1 MSGSMEVDPAV
12 LLDLALQH
20 DRVADD
26 TLEWAKPPTDWLRE
40 FPNTYGHIADP
51 VLGALQDYYQA
62 RQNAGIALA
71 REHRD
76 TAAKLR
82 AAAAAFERSD
92 EDGAANIRRYD
103 DTNGSGPAP
112 YQHSPTLPGPGTQAP
127 TGPQVGAPGSGPGD
141 AGARTPGD
149 AGADTPVGV
158 APAGATPGTSSA
170 TPDSTGATPA
180 TAPAGAGTGPSAA
193 GGPGGAG
200 GGPAGPPSGPLGT
213 TPPSGVVP
221 PGGPAGPPS
230 GFGPD
235 ERGQGPNGTT
245 AAGDLPPVPVPT
257 PFAAA
262 VAKAKDAEA
271 EPAYVVGDAVDNDL
285 LIARTLLGAVLA
297 AVDSSV
303 LGLHWAVAVLRGPA
317 GAGVFITSNEGRGW
331 FPAGLYLPREV
342 SSPWIW
348 DDVLA
353 DGSGDPASPWEG
365 VSDPARVLAEFGL
378 AWGRKA
384 GAELTALVSSG
395 SIDNGLRQR
404 FPSVAMQDL
413 VGPSYD
419 VDLRVFT
426 PDTADRLALA
436 GSAEALEHVAAVP
449 DTQIRARCEELAN
462 EAHRLV
468 AGGAAAGPD
477 AAQSRG
483 IRDRILSALG
493 SGRPIPAS
501 WWEELRD
508 ADDLLTAAMLPHR
521 VDVGRVDVG
530 ELRVDDEAAAL
541 RALVFE
547 RRCNE
552 LVLLLAGEASR
563 QQLRDAVYAHEQ
575 IVKHPRFV
583 AAPAAVSAGVDER
596 VSRPAGA
603 PSQVAA
609 PQNDG
614 AAPAGRDAAPVAQVV
629 PPTVSAPPT
638 AGGPPHGAVSAP
650 DTSVPDVTGR
660 S

>member
-20 DRVADD
+20 DRVAED

-71 REHRD
+71 KEHRD

-103 DTNGSGPAP
+103 DTNGSGSTP
-112 YQHSPTLPGPGTQAP
+112 YQQSPSLPGPGTQAP
-127 TGPQVGAPGSGPGD
+127 TGPQVGAPGSGPAD
-141 AGARTPGD
+141 AGAHTPGD
-149 AGADTPVGV
+149 TGADTPVGV
-158 APAGATPGTSSA
+158 APGAAPGTSSA
-170 TPDSTGATPA
+170 APDSTGATPG
-180 TAPAGAGTGPSAA
+180 TAPVGAGTGTGTGTGPSAA
-193 GGPGGAG
+193 GGPAGPG

-395 SIDNGLRQR
+395 SIDHGLRQR

-436 GSAEALEHVAAVP
+436 GSGEALEHVAAVP
-449 DTQIRARCEELAN
+449 DAQIRAHCEELAA

-468 AGGAAAGPD
+468 AGSAPGGPD

-583 AAPAAVSAGVDER
+583 PAPAAVSTGVDER
-596 VSRPAGA
+596 VSRPAASSG
-603 PSQVAA
+603 SV
-609 PQNDG
+609 
-614 AAPAGRDAAPVAQVV
+614 AAPVAQVA

-638 AGGPPHGAVSAP
+638 AGGPPPGAVSAP
-650 DTSVPDVTGR
+650 DASAPDVTGR
-660 S
+660 P

>member
-1 MSGSMEVDPAV
+1 MTGSMDVDPAV
-12 LLDLALQH
+12 LLELALQH
-20 DRVADD
+20 ERVAHD
-26 TLEWAKPPTDWLRE
+26 TEEWAKPPSDWLKE

-51 VLGALQDYYQA
+51 VLGALHDYYQA
-62 RQNAGIALA
+62 RQNAGNALA
-71 REHRD
+71 KEHLD

-92 EDGAANIRRYD
+92 EDGAAHIRRAED
-103 DTNGSGPAP
+103 PSGSGHTPP
-112 YQHSPTLPGPGTQAP
+112 LQQSPSMPGPGMQAP
-127 TGPQVGAPGSGPGD
+127 TGPQVAAPGSGPADGGRGP
-141 AGARTPGD
+141 AE
-149 AGADTPVGV
+149 AGADTPAGV
-158 APAGATPGTSSA
+158 APTGAAPGSSSAAPDSAAAGPGTSSA
-170 TPDSTGATPA
+170 
-180 TAPAGAGTGPSAA
+180 GAGTGAGPAAAAAA
-193 GGPGGAG
+193 GPSGPGGG
-200 GGPAGPPSGPLGT
+200 PSGPPLGAT
-213 TPPSGVVP
+213 SPNGVVP
-221 PGGPAGPPS
+221 PGGPLPPS

-235 ERGQGPNGTT
+235 DRPQAPSGTS
-245 AAGDLPPVPVPT
+245 AAGDLPPVPLPT

-348 DDVLA
+348 DELLA
-353 DGSGDPASPWEG
+353 GDSGDPASPWEG

-378 AWGRKA
+378 VWGRKA

-404 FPSVAMQDL
+404 FPGVSTQDL

-419 VDLRVFT
+419 VDLREFT

-436 GSAEALEHVAAVP
+436 GSVEGLEHVASVP
-449 DTQIRARCEELAN
+449 DSQIRARCEELAA
-462 EAHRLV
+462 EAHQLV
-468 AGGAAAGPD
+468 AGGAAGGPD

-483 IRDRILSALG
+483 IRTRILNAVG
-493 SGRPIPAS
+493 AGREIPAS

-530 ELRVDDEAAAL
+530 ELRVDDEVATL

-552 LVLLLAGEASR
+552 LTLLLAGEATR

-583 AAPAAVSAGVDER
+583 AAPVAVAAGVDER
-596 VSRPAGA
+596 VSRPAAA
-603 PSQVAA
+603 PGGQVAA
-609 PQNDG
+609 P
-614 AAPAGRDAAPVAQVV
+614 A
-629 PPTVSAPPT
+629 VSAPPT
-638 AGGPPHGAVSAP
+638 AGGPPTGAVSAP
-650 DTSVPDVTGR
+650 DTARPDVTGR

>member
-20 DRVADD
+20 DRVAED

-71 REHRD
+71 KEHRD

-103 DTNGSGPAP
+103 DTNGSGAAP
-112 YQHSPTLPGPGTQAP
+112 YQQSPSLPGSGTQAP
-127 TGPQVGAPGSGPGD
+127 TGPQVGAPGSGPAD
-141 AGARTPGD
+141 AGAHTPGD
-149 AGADTPVGV
+149 TGADTPMGV
-158 APAGATPGTSSA
+158 APGTAPGTSSA
-170 TPDSTGATPA
+170 TPDSTG
-180 TAPAGAGTGPSAA
+180 TAPGTAPVGAGAGTGTGPSAA
-193 GGPGGAG
+193 GGPAGPG
-200 GGPAGPPSGPLGT
+200 GGPSGPPSGPLGT

-348 DDVLA
+348 DEVLA

-395 SIDNGLRQR
+395 SIDHGLRQR

-436 GSAEALEHVAAVP
+436 GSGEALEHVAAVP
-449 DTQIRARCEELAN
+449 DAQIRARCEELAT

-468 AGGAAAGPD
+468 AGSAPGGPD

-583 AAPAAVSAGVDER
+583 AAPAAVSTGVGER
-596 VSRPAGA
+596 VSRPAASSG
-603 PSQVAA
+603 SV
-609 PQNDG
+609 
-614 AAPAGRDAAPVAQVV
+614 AAPVAPVA
-629 PPTVSAPPT
+629 PPTVSVPPT
-638 AGGPPHGAVSAP
+638 AGGPPPGAVSAP
-650 DTSVPDVTGR
+650 DTSAPDVTGR
-660 S
+660 P